1 MSAFVSPRRAGVLP
15 PYLPD
20 QGAQA
25 ARQHARRRALLSHQ
39 VTATRRQHHA
49 LGLLTPPYAAAPTP
63 RATTAV
69 QRRVSDARHG
79 GTLPGTLIRN
89 EGAAATADNV
99 EGSTGSPQ
107 ARAVQQAWRAV
118 GVRA

>member
-20 QGAQA
+20 RGAQA
-25 ARQHARRRALLSHQ
+25 ARQHARRSALLWRQ

-49 LGLLTPPYAAAPTP
+49 LGLLTPPDAAAPTP
-63 RATTAV
+63 RATPAV
-69 QRRVSDARHG
+69 QRWVSDARQG
-79 GTLPGTLIRN
+79 STLTGTLIRN
-89 EGAAATADNV
+89 EGTAATAD
-99 EGSTGSPQ
+99 STGSPQ

>member
-25 ARQHARRRALLSHQ
+25 ARQHARRHALLSHQ
-39 VTATRRQHHA
+39 VTATRCQHHA
-49 LGLLTPPYAAAPTP
+49 LGLPAPPGGAATP
-63 RATTAV
+63 TAV
-69 QRRVSDARHG
+69 QRWVSDARQG
-79 GTLPGTLIRN
+79 STLPGTLTPD

-99 EGSTGSPQ
+99 EGGTGSPQ
-107 ARAVQQAWRAV
+107 ARAVQQAWCAA

>member
-20 QGAQA
+20 RGAQA
-25 ARQHARRRALLSHQ
+25 ARQHARRSALLWRQ

-49 LGLLTPPYAAAPTP
+49 PGLLAPPDAAAAPT
-63 RATTAV
+63 RWATPAM
-69 QRRVSDARHG
+69 QRWVSDARQG
-79 GTLPGTLIRN
+79 STLTGTLIRN
-89 EGAAATADNV
+89 EGTAATAD
-99 EGSTGSPQ
+99 STGSPQ

-118 GVRA
+118 GMRV